1 MGVVTDDNGE
11 PYVTLFDK
19 SFMGLVSGTNCD
31 ESDLACQF
39 CPEKS
44 FVKTKTK
51 RTNPIPGFETALASD
66 MALYRKSCLEG
77 LLSNRDDERESEL

>member
-1 MGVVTDDNGE
+1 MLARVGLTFQDVLPQNMGVVTDDNGE

-51 RTNPIPGFETALASD
+51 RTNPIPGFETALA
-66 MALYRKSCLEG
+66 
-77 LLSNRDDERESEL
+77 